1 MFKFF
6 GIVPFFTMFKILTS
20 RSVPMG
26 WTPQQSGGL
35 VARGWE
41 AKLAQGQRGLGTK
54 TRAAPTQP
62 GLAAFLG
69 RPERVSRICQGNTNL
84 T

>member
-1 MFKFF
+1 MLNIMFYD
-6 GIVPFFTMFKILTS
+6 VYLLWQRALFTMFKILTS
-20 RSVPMG
+20 CSVPMG

-62 GLAAFLG
+62 GLAG
-69 RPERVSRICQGNTNL
+69 SGES
-84 T
+84 